1 MELTFWLI
9 DKGVRASS
17 KKERQ
22 FEGSIVQ
29 DILHYWEACIDC
41 SCSKV
46 GIREVWIPP
55 SEDLLKSNVDGAA
68 RGKPA
73 QQVLL
78 VCFVIVK
85 GKCYLCFLVVWVSRN
100 PTKLKLWQS

>member
-1 MELTFWLI
+1 MATSLEISGGLKVESTFWLI
-9 DKGVRASS
+9 EKRVRASS

-22 FEGSIVQ
+22 FEGSTVL
-29 DILHYWEACIDC
+29 DVLYNWEACIDC

-46 GIREVWIPP
+46 GIREVWVPP

-68 RGKPA
+68 RGKPT

-85 GKCYLCFLVVWVSRN
+85 GKCYL
-100 PTKLKLWQS
+100 